1 MREDELIERARRGES
16 AAVRRL
22 YEAHAERVY
31 AVVRRIVADRA
42 SAEDVA
48 QEVWLRALRGLGSF
62 RGESRFTTWLHRIAV
77 NGALQRLRQRKRA
90 AGREVPIPI
99 SLADVRR
106 APDPLLS
113 VRLERALDRIPDR
126 MRAVLVLHD
135 VEGFTHEEI
144 GEMLGVT
151 AGTSK
156 SQLFK
161 ARAKMRALL
170 RPPRAERNSDMD
182 TDTDTDTERRHATPD
197 TRDARASHR

>member
-1 MREDELIERARRGES
+1 MREDELIERARRGEVE
-16 AAVRRL
+16 AIRRL
-22 YEAHAERVY
+22 YESHADRVLT
-31 AVVRRIVADRA
+31 VIRRIVTDRA

-48 QEVWLRALRGLGSF
+48 QEVWIHAIRGLTSF

-77 NGALQRLRQRKRA
+77 NGALQRLRRKRRE
-90 AGREVPIPI
+90 GREVPIPI
-99 SLADVRR
+99 SLTDGRR

-113 VRLERALDRIPDR
+113 VRLERALARIPDR
-126 MRAVLVLHD
+126 MRTVLVLHD

-161 ARAKMRALL
+161 ARAKMRVLL
-170 RPPRAERNSDMD
+170 RPPRAARDH
-182 TDTDTDTERRHATPD
+182 DTESHHATPD
-197 TRDARASHR
+197 TGDARASRR

>member
-1 MREDELIERARRGES
+1 MREEELIERARRGES

-182 TDTDTDTERRHATPD
+182 TDTDTERHHATPD